1 MVFQTP
7 SGLVDRCP
15 QTHTLA
21 MKMNT
26 FAIELR
32 ALAVLFALATLPG
45 CSVNPATGE
54 QAFTLMSP
62 GQEAEVGRG
71 EHDKLVKQFGGV
83 YGDRALVDYVERI
96 GQRLAAS
103 SEMPDLK
110 FTFTV
115 LNDDLVNAMAL
126 PGGYVYITRGLI
138 ALATDEA
145 EMAGVL
151 GHEIG
156 HVVARHTA
164 QRYSR
169 AVAANLGLTIL
180 GALTNTP
187 GLGQIASLGAE
198 AYLQSFSREQELEAD
213 MLGARYLAR
222 SGYDPKAMTTFLQ
235 KMQLNMQFQAQ
246 LKGQTEAEP
255 FNIMATHPRTS
266 DRIEQAIALA
276 NIPAG
281 SSANERH
288 QVQYMKAIDGLVFG
302 DDPKQ
307 GVRRGQDFLHPDLR
321 FAFKIPEGF
330 RMTNTPERVVAQG
343 PDQSVIVFDMAS
355 RQGAARAN
363 DVLRYLTDVWAAE
376 HRLSKVERITVNGM
390 SGATGSLQV
399 DTQGGLKDIRLVAIR
414 DSADRIY
421 RFQFITKAGMTERLA
436 TDLQRTTYSIRTLS
450 PAEAAAI
457 KPLRVRTLQAQQ
469 NASIATLAARMP
481 FGPDNQAWFRMLN
494 GLPPDATVLPA
505 SMWIKTVEG

>member
-1 MVFQTP
+1 MT
-7 SGLVDRCP
+7 GK
-15 QTHTLA
+15 TLA
-21 MKMNT
+21 
-26 FAIELR
+26 FGLR
-32 ALAVLFALATLPG
+32 ALALLVALATVPG
-45 CSVNPATGE
+45 CAVNPATGE

-71 EHDKLVKQFGGV
+71 EHDKLVKQFGGAYTDPAV
-83 YGDRALVDYVERI
+83 IDYVQRI

-138 ALATDEA
+138 ALCTDEA

-180 GALTNTP
+180 GVLTNGP
-187 GLGQIASLGAE
+187 GLGQIASLGAD
-198 AYLQSFSREQELEAD
+198 AYLKGFSREQELEAD

-222 SGYDPKAMTTFLQ
+222 SGYDPRAMVTFLE
-235 KMQLNMQFQAQ
+235 KMQLHMQFQAQ
-246 LKGQTEAEP
+246 LKGQSEAEP

-266 DRIEQAIALA
+266 DRIEQAITLA
-276 NIPAG
+276 NIPAA
-281 SSANERH
+281 SNANERH
-288 QVQYMKAIDGLVFG
+288 QAQYMKAIDGLVFG

-307 GVRRGQDFLHPDLR
+307 GVRRGQEFLHPELQFALR
-321 FAFKIPEGF
+321 IPDGF
-330 RMTNTPERVVAQG
+330 RMTNTPERVIAQG

-355 RQGAARAN
+355 RQGAARTA
-363 DVLRYLTDVWAAE
+363 DVLRYLTDVWAAD
-376 HRLSKVERITVNGM
+376 HRLNQVERITVNGM
-390 SGATGSLQV
+390 PGATGALQV
-399 DTQGGLKDIRLVAIR
+399 DTQGGVKDVRLVAVR
-414 DSADRIY
+414 DSADRVY
-421 RFQFITKAGMTERLA
+421 RFQFITKTGMTQRFA

-457 KPLRVRTLQAQQ
+457 RPLRVRTSQRRQ
-469 NASIATLAARMP
+469 NASVATLAAHMP
-481 FGPDNQAWFRMLN
+481 FGPDNQAWFRVLN
-494 GLPPDATVLPA
+494 GLPPDVTVLPA
-505 SMWIKTVEG
+505 AMWIKTVEG